1 MSERPFMQLYVSDFI
16 GDTLSLSTEQ
26 IGAYMLLL
34 MAMWNAGGKLPAD
47 ESKLA
52 RVARMSVKKW
62 KAIADDLMPFFEI
75 DGDVI
80 RHNRLT
86 KELQKSESKSQS
98 RASAGAVGGAA
109 KALKD
114 KEARQANAMRSSQH
128 LPDTITR
135 EDSSSLRSEESA
147 RVDKPD
153 FQREFETEFWPVYPR
168 KAGKGQAVKAYCTA
182 RKHTS
187 SEIIVAGAHRYAR
200 ERAGQDASF
209 TKHPATWLNGQCWL
223 DEPSPPRGQSPP
235 QPPRMTHHQQ
245 RHHDALKA
253 ADEFIGINRDEPE
266 FAGSTFDLDP
276 GDFRSH

>member
-47 ESKLA
+47 DGKLA

-62 KAIADDLMPFFEI
+62 KAISDDLLAFFEV

-98 RASAGAVGGAA
+98 RASAGAEGGRA

-114 KEARQANAMRSSQH
+114 KEVRVANAMPVPQH

-135 EDSSSLRSEESA
+135 EEKREPTGSPKKGTRLPADWKLPGQWGRWALEQGYSEAAIRLEA
-147 RVDKPD
+147 DKFRD
-153 FQREFETEFWPVYPR
+153 FWIS
-168 KAGKGQAVKAYCTA
+168 KGGK
-182 RKHTS
+182 
-187 SEIIVAGAHRYAR
+187 
-200 ERAGQDASF
+200 DAA
-209 TKHPATWLNGQCWL
+209 KLDWEATWRNWMRNSRAAPVGSQAPPGKPSITDVLKKQVQEMQENERRE
-223 DEPSPPRGQSPP
+223 DEEGDRDGEADGSWPPLLG
-235 QPPRMTHHQQ
+235 
-245 RHHDALKA
+245 
-253 ADEFIGINRDEPE
+253 
-266 FAGSTFDLDP
+266 FAGTA
-276 GDFRSH
+276 GRSC